1 VARFAWFLF
10 ELITKSMLLSLKK
23 SGLLG
28 TLSADERA
36 YTMRHV
42 SLPPPH
48 PGDDSRRKYFAPDF
62 VDELNKLVHSTMRG
76 IRNRDPWC
84 APVVADLNTS
94 VGLFLK
100 DLLSVMDRGAVL
112 GMVLYLFPRAA
123 LSSCTVVS
131 V

>member
-1 VARFAWFLF
+1 
-10 ELITKSMLLSLKK
+10 
-23 SGLLG
+23 
-28 TLSADERA
+28 
-36 YTMRHV
+36 
-42 SLPPPH
+42 
-48 PGDDSRRKYFAPDF
+48 

-76 IRNRDPWC
+76 IRNGDPWC

-112 GMVLYLFPRAA
+112 GMVLNLFPRAA